1 MCGKFQAL
9 EIIQGWLTTL
19 HITTFC
25 NHPRKCVYVRLQ
37 HINALLQWMS
47 VWRAM
52 KVEILLCFRFECVW
66 LGCYN
71 KFSRAVKVSE
81 KTLGCF
87 QLGVDGSQ
95 NGKVCHGKC
104 HGHACSRWFPWTPRT
119 SSWCSFR
126 LLKLANLRADMRW
139 HALLSAHFWTCRSSR
154 LEGWCFTLFH
164 RAYEVLELT
173 CKWHCYD
180 SMTFHHWL
188 PNFESQI
195 HLAHGTSTW
204 GDDVYTVYCS
214 HLFSPR
220 LCWSKQHSQHL
231 HKHDAIASVL
241 LAHHLS

>member
-37 HINALLQWMS
+37 HINALLQRMS

-87 QLGVDGSQ
+87 QLGVDWSQ

-173 CKWHCYD
+173 CRWHVLW
-180 SMTFHHWL
+180 FHDIPSLTTKLRKPDPH
-188 PNFESQI
+188 
-195 HLAHGTSTW
+195 STW
-204 GDDVYTVYCS
+204 YEYMRWWRVYCV
-214 HLFSPR
+214 LFSPVFSP
-220 LCWSKQHSQHL
+220 L
-231 HKHDAIASVL
+231 VL
-241 LAHHLS
+241 VEAA